1 MQYALAATP
10 PAPMSLT
17 ECIALLG
24 TSQKVGK
31 KPPCNVASVETH
43 LPYIAT
49 HQGVGFDSNDCLIG
63 QFRHPCTARED
74 ESPLPLR

>member
-24 TSQKVGK
+24 TS
-31 KPPCNVASVETH
+31 
-43 LPYIAT
+43 